1 MALVSRTPAGELGG
15 NRETSS
21 RRLAPKPSIGP
32 SPPSLVVSYTQLLT
46 PSRLYHSRLKDSDVT
61 WLYGPLHP
69 GSDWEPL
76 PKPVA
81 SIQASSAQ
89 INANGS
95 YTKPILKHRS
105 ITEILCLPTAP
116 HFDVEEPSSPERLA
130 SHEQLP
136 SSTISPHPSRPFLTH
151 TKSDTHILRARTPCD
166 ALRKDSPPRVLPK
179 ESAECGLSIDES
191 ASAGTSTG
199 SEQDLAPHDPRSGKR
214 KHISFNT
221 FVEQCIAIE
230 KPKPKRPS
238 ARFVDEVFEDDGSV
252 SSLPLTFLIFNP
264 IPPISFLVAM
274 IRTRRA
280 LPITLTF
287 PDRPKLTTPPR
298 PTR

>member
-1 MALVSRTPAGELGG
+1 LPTVLVSRTLAGELGG
-15 NRETSS
+15 NRGTNS
-21 RRLAPKPSIGP
+21 RRSVPRPSIGP
-32 SPPSLVVSYTQLLT
+32 SHSPSYTQLLT
-46 PSRLYHSRLKDSDVT
+46 SGRLCDSRLKDSDVT

-76 PKPVA
+76 PKP
-81 SIQASSAQ
+81 ASSALATSTQ
-89 INANGS
+89 AITNGS

-116 HFDVEEPSSPERLA
+116 YFDVEEPPSIELSP
-130 SHEQLP
+130 SHEQQP
-136 SSTISPHPSRPFLTH
+136 SSTIPPQPSRPFLTH
-151 TKSDTHILRARTPCD
+151 TKSDTHILRAHAP
-166 ALRKDSPPRVLPK
+166 LRRESPPRVLSK

-199 SEQDLAPHDPRSGKR
+199 SEQDLAPNDPRSGKR

-238 ARFVDEVFEDDGSV
+238 TRFVDEVFEDDGSV
-252 SSLPLTFLIFNP
+252 PPPPFLN
-264 IPPISFLVAM
+264 FL
-274 IRTRRA
+274 
-280 LPITLTF
+280 F
-287 PDRPKLTTPPR
+287 F
-298 PTR
+298 